1 MANTRTVSCLAEVDV
16 LQEMGINTIDGA
28 GQVEFILHKQ
38 VRLAIQLAWLGSAQ
52 LELARYGNEL
62 ARLGLLLSRAKRAS
76 SKSNR

>member
-38 VRLAIQLAWLGSAQ
+38 VRLAIRSVRLNSSWLVMVTSWLGSAC
-52 LELARYGNEL
+52 Y
-62 ARLGLLLSRAKRAS
+62 
-76 SKSNR
+76 